1 MRARYS
7 AYVRGDMAFLRA
19 SLTAE
24 GQAEFDE
31 EAARQWSSRSNWKG
45 LRVLGAE
52 EKGDEGVVRFKAYYE
67 LDGKARE
74 HHEVARFK
82 REGGRWLFVDGHAG
96 HQAPVEREEPKVGRN
111 DPCPCGSGKKHK
123 KCCALKA

>member
-7 AYVRGDMAFLRA
+7 AYVKGDMAFLRQ
-19 SLTAE
+19 SLTSE

-31 EAARQWSSRSNWKG
+31 ESAKQWSSRSTWKG
-45 LRVLGAE
+45 LHVLGAE

-67 LDGKARE
+67 LDGKAHE
-74 HHEVARFK
+74 HHEVASFR
-82 REGGRWLFVDGHAG
+82 REGGRWFFVEGRAG
-96 HQAPVEREEPKVGRN
+96 HQAPVVREEPKVGRN

-123 KCCALKA
+123 KCCASKP